1 MPRFSVIVPAYE
13 VQAYLSECLDSVLSQ
28 SYADLELIAV
38 DDGSPDACGTIIDE
52 YAGRDARVR
61 PLHLTANQGLGP
73 ARNAG
78 MAGATGDYLLF
89 LDGDDTLTPHTLRA
103 VADRI
108 RETGD
113 PDVLVFD
120 YARTYGDGRE
130 VRNREAG
137 RLAEHGPVPFRL
149 RDRPGLLRLLMV
161 AWNKAYRREFVEHGE
176 LAFPP
181 GYYEDTPWTFPVLM
195 TADTI
200 ATLDRVCVHYRQRHT
215 GSILRTTSDRH
226 FDVLDQYE
234 RVFAYVDARPE
245 LDCWRPELFNKMVE
259 HYAAVFS
266 RPDRLPRRSRPRF
279 LRRARAHHRRYRV
292 ADAPRPSRRA
302 RVRHALIRFGLHRT
316 YRALLLAGAVRR
328 RTRAFA
334 AGRVRALR
342 AAALRLHY
350 RVQLRLPLRE
360 DDAVFA
366 DCGHTAG
373 HGNPGGDPAALAEA
387 LRVHAPHIRTAWI
400 THPGGPCPGGARP
413 LRAGSAACWS
423 ALARSKYLI
432 SNGVFAPGVRKRPG
446 QVFLQTGDPAPRPGT
461 APETRPQP
469 LWDYTLAPGPHTAP
483 AAERTTPGR
492 CTALAYGRPRNDVLQ
507 RATPADVTRLRT
519 ALGIP
524 EGTVAILYAPARR
537 DHPYTRRPVL
547 DLERLAR
554 ELGPRFVVLVRAG
567 RAPVL
572 WRREIRGV
580 LDVSAHPSAAE
591 LCLASDVLLTDGAP
605 LMFDYAGLDRP
616 IVVHAGD
623 GSTEAPHASDD
634 SAAPGEVA
642 RGEDEVIGL
651 FVSGRWRDSGAE
663 GARAAF
669 RERFCPLDDGRAAE
683 RIVRHVM
690 LGRADGLPEVIPVVD
705 RRPVPSAAVL
715 ALAPPAPVP
724 QAPGPRTVTEGR

>member
-28 SYADLELIAV
+28 SYDDLELIAV

-108 RETGD
+108 SQTGD

-120 YARTYGDGRE
+120 YARTYGDGSE
-130 VRNREAG
+130 VRNREAA
-137 RLAEHGPVPFRL
+137 RLAERGPAPFRL
-149 RDRPGLLRLLMV
+149 LDRPGLLRVLMV
-161 AWNKAYRREFVEHGE
+161 AWNKAYRRDFVEHGE
-176 LAFPP
+176 LVFPP

-245 LDCWRPELFNKMVE
+245 LDCWRPELFHKMVE
-259 HYAAVFS
+259 HYATVFS

-279 LRRARAHHRRYRV
+279 LRRARAHYRRYRV
-292 ADAPRPSRRA
+292 PSPRPSRRA

-316 YRALLLAGAVRR
+316 YRALLLVSAVRR
-328 RTRAFA
+328 RTRACA
-334 AGRVRALR
+334 ADRVRALR

-366 DCGHTAG
+366 DCGGT
-373 HGNPGGDPAALAEA
+373 GGDPAALAEA
-387 LRVHAPHIRTAWI
+387 LRTHAPHIRTAWI
-400 THPGGPCPGGARP
+400 AHPGQPRPGGTRP

-446 QVFLQTGDPAPRPGT
+446 QVFLHTGDT
-461 APETRPQP
+461 APWTSATPETHPHD
-469 LWDYTLAPGPHTAP
+469 LWDYALSPAPHTAP
-483 AAERTTPGR
+483 PAERAHPVPR
-492 CTALAYGRPRNDVLQ
+492 TALAYGRPRNDLLQ
-507 RATPADVTRLRT
+507 QATSADVTRLRT

-572 WRREIRGV
+572 WRREIPGV

-591 LCLASDVLLTDGAP
+591 VCLAADALLTDGAP

-623 GSTEAPHASDD
+623 GFPG
-634 SAAPGEVA
+634 APGAVA

-651 FVSGRWRDSGAE
+651 FVSGRWRDPGAA
-663 GARAAF
+663 GPRTAF

-683 RIVRHVM
+683 RIVRHVL

-705 RRPVPSAAVL
+705 RRPVPSAAAR
-715 ALAPPAPVP
+715 ALAPPVPVP
-724 QAPGPRTVTEGR
+724 EPSGPGPVTDGH